1 MKQKILLLFAIWLI
15 SRCEMNAQNLT
26 YGWTAAATT
35 AAYNGTLLSGSSTAI
50 DPLGNVYTTGRFSG
64 TVDFDPSVGGTTNL
78 TSVGSSDIFIQKL
91 DALGD
96 LIWVKQ
102 IGNTNYDDA
111 KGITLDAMGNI
122 YTIGVFTGAVD
133 FDPSSGDSTM
143 LTSNGFTDIFI
154 QKLNAA
160 GNFVWAKSMGGGSYD
175 YGYDVAVDAAGN
187 VYTTGSFQFVADFD
201 PGVSTA
207 NLTSSGLTDIYVC
220 KLDALGNYVWAKSM
234 GSTNGDNA
242 NGIALDAS
250 GNIYTAGY
258 FSGTVDFD
266 PGSGTDTLSSS
277 GNYDM
282 FIQKLNASGNYVWAK
297 RMGSSNYD
305 VANDITLDASGNVF
319 TTGYFFGTVDFD
331 PNSGTAS
338 LNSNGNNDIFIQKLD
353 INGNYVWAKNM
364 GGSSADF
371 AHSIALDAIGNI
383 YTTGGFQGTADFDP
397 SSGSTANLTAN
408 GAFGYSDIYIN
419 ILDASGN
426 YLWAKRMGGSLG
438 DEGLGIALDAIGNV
452 YTTGFFQGTVNMN
465 PLGGTETKVGNNY
478 GIFTQKIMS
487 CNTASIINA
496 SICSGSNYTFNGIA
510 QTTTGFYT
518 DTLINSTGC
527 DSIIILNL
535 TVGGGGST
543 INQSI
548 CSGTSYTFNG
558 QSLITAGTY
567 YDTLINVNG
576 CDSIVTLHLTHYPQ
590 VGSTIN
596 QSICSG
602 ASYTFNGQ
610 SLSTAGTYYDTLIN
624 VNGCDSII
632 TLNLTISTISA
643 SLTTNNPERCGENG
657 SIEVSSILDYT
668 ILSSNNFS
676 SAITTPYSTTNNAT
690 LNSGQLQ
697 LTSATNSQNG
707 AVIYTPTSTPPNGLN
722 VSFDMDIYSNQPA
735 GNNIADGMSFNYGV
749 IPNTLSGNYEDG
761 IVSSNTG
768 IVVRFKTWQTQRVE
782 VVYNGVV
789 KGTYNVD
796 LHNPIIRK
804 VQIAVTPTGLF
815 SMRIGNHVLCTNL
828 DLGTS
833 YTTDNKSSWKMGWAA
848 RTGGSNN
855 RHAIDNVEIINN
867 NGIEFSIDNWA
878 SKTPLP
884 FFNVATG
891 SYTVQGGSQAC
902 ASTLGT
908 SNLNFNVNNF
918 TSVANS
924 ANSNCNGRTI
934 SIGNTLSMDT
944 LIWSDFAS
952 RPTLSN
958 FNDLGNATFSNGNV
972 QLTDNT
978 GNQNGGIVFPQTPNA
993 GVFTATFKARVWDG
1007 NNADGFSFNYGQ
1019 IDNVWGA
1026 EGGMMNTNT
1035 PGLSVGFPTW
1045 NTNNIVVKYK
1055 NNVLTTVA
1063 NTGSGG
1069 NRASFFTPVEV
1080 SVNAQYQLTVKWNGT
1095 TYINNYDLVAN
1106 STYETDAKTT
1116 WQFGWAARTGGQ
1128 FDRHQLDDILVT
1140 GKTGLLYSYDG
1151 GSTYETNASKTIS
1164 GTQAVNVVIKAD
1176 GVCTPSTTNL
1186 AALAIPTFTPITA
1199 ICSGSTLTLP
1209 TTSTNG
1215 IAGSWAPAVN
1225 NLATT
1230 TYTFTP
1236 SGGGCTTT
1244 MTVQVNPLPTITS
1257 VSATPSIIC
1266 AGDSSTLQVIV
1277 PSTATIVS
1285 TFAGSGTQGSTDG
1298 NGTVASFNYPY
1309 GVTTDAAGNVYVA
1322 DLINHKIR
1330 KITPSGNVT
1339 TFAGSGSIGNAN
1351 GNGIAASFNQ
1361 PNGVAT
1367 DAAGNVFVADRY
1379 NHKIRKITPAGD
1391 VTTFAGSG
1399 SIGSDNG
1406 NGIAASF
1413 YNPAGVATDAAG
1425 NVYVADQGNHK
1436 IRKITP
1442 AGDVTTLAGSG
1453 SQGSANSNGIAA
1465 SFNVPS
1471 GVATDAVGN
1480 VYVADYY
1487 NNRIR
1492 KITPSGDVTTFAGS
1506 GSMGSTNGNGSA
1518 ASFYRP
1524 YGVATDAVGN
1534 VYVADHLNNKIRKI
1548 TPSGDVTTLAGNG
1561 SMGSVDGNGTAAS
1574 FNGAIGVA
1582 TDAAGNVYVADVD
1595 NHKIRKIT
1603 QPVPQT
1609 YTWSGT
1615 VNGLSVALD
1624 TVSVM
1629 PTATTLYTVTASTAA
1644 GCTTT
1649 STVTAIVKPN
1659 YTITANAG
1667 ANGSMSPTGN
1677 AAVCEGSNVNYTITP
1692 NANYQIADVLVDGI
1706 SVGAVSSY
1714 TFSNVTTAHTINASF
1729 VLICAPS
1736 SNTTNATSCYS
1747 YTWSVNNATYS
1758 ISGIYT
1764 NISGC
1769 HIDSL
1774 VLTIEACKEVKCF
1787 LSGYY
1792 AGAGVMQPV
1801 LMNQGISAPATACD
1815 TIDVSLHSTVSPYNE
1830 VYSFKGV
1837 LSTAGL
1843 ISCIYPEAAIGN
1855 SYYLVVKHRN
1865 SLEIWSA
1872 DPILISNN
1880 NVYDFSTA
1888 SNKAFASNQMEVEP
1902 GVFAMYTGDLNHD
1915 GFVDSF
1921 DFPVL
1926 DADIFNGVGGVYA
1939 NSDLNGDGFADSFDF
1954 PILDLNSF
1962 LGASV
1967 MTP

>member
-64 TVDFDPSVGGTTNL
+64 TVDFDPSVGGTANL

-91 DALGD
+91 NALGD

-518 DTLINSTGC
+518 DTLINATGC
-527 DSIIILNL
+527 DSIIVLNL
-535 TVGGGGST
+535 TVGGG
-543 INQSI
+543 
-548 CSGTSYTFNG
+548 
-558 QSLITAGTY
+558 
-567 YDTLINVNG
+567 
-576 CDSIVTLHLTHYPQ
+576 
-590 VGSTIN
+590 GSTIN

-643 SLTTNNPERCGENG
+643 SLTTNNPKRCGENG
-657 SIEVSSILDYT
+657 SIEVSTILDYT

-707 AVIYTPTSTPPNGLN
+707 AIIYTPTSTPPNGLN

-782 VVYNGVV
+782 IVYNGVV

-918 TSVANS
+918 TSVGNS

-978 GNQNGGIVFPQTPNA
+978 GNQNGRIVFPQTPNA

-1026 EGGMMNTNT
+1026 EGGMMNNNT

-1055 NNVLTTVA
+1055 NNVLITVP

-1095 TYINNYDLVAN
+1095 TYISNYDLVTN

-1128 FDRHQLDDILVT
+1128 FDRHQLDDILVV
-1140 GKTGLLYSYDG
+1140 GKPGLLYSYDG
-1151 GSTYETNASKTIS
+1151 GTTFETNATKTINN
-1164 GTQAVNVVIKAD
+1164 TNAVTLVVKAD
-1176 GVCTPSTTNL
+1176 GTCNSSTVSFPAITTTTPTFTQVAPICAGATL
-1186 AALAIPTFTPITA
+1186 AALPT
-1199 ICSGSTLTLP
+1199 SSN
-1209 TTSTNG
+1209 NG
-1215 IAGSWAPAVN
+1215 IIGTWSPNIN

-1230 TYTFTP
+1230 TYIFTP
-1236 SGGGCTTT
+1236 SSSCNPSTT
-1244 MTVQVNPLPTITS
+1244 MTIVVNPLPSILS
-1257 VSATPSIIC
+1257 VSATPSMIC
-1266 AGDSSTLQVIV
+1266 ASDSSKLIV
-1277 PSTATIVS
+1277 LALSNSAMVT
-1285 TFAGSGTQGSTDG
+1285 TFAGSGIQGSA
-1298 NGTVASFNYPY
+1298 NGIGSAAAFNYPY
-1309 GVTTDAAGNVYVA
+1309 GVATDAAGNLYVA
-1322 DLINHKIR
+1322 DRLNHKIR
-1330 KITPSGNVT
+1330 KITPAGVVS
-1339 TFAGSGSIGNAN
+1339 TFAGSGSAGSAD
-1351 GNGIAASFNQ
+1351 GTGVSASFNEPTALATDTAGNIYVVDLYNMKIRKITPAGVVSTLAGSGVVGNADGTGTSASFNFPFGVATDLAGNVYVGDAYNHKIRKITPAGVVTTLAGSGSAGSTDGTGTSAQ
-1361 PNGVAT
+1361 FNTPTGVAT
-1367 DAAGNVFVADRY
+1367 DAAGNVYVGDRY
-1379 NHKIRKITPAGD
+1379 NHKIRKITPAG
-1391 VTTFAGSG
+1391 VVSTLAGSG
-1399 SIGSDNG
+1399 STGSANG
-1406 NGIAASF
+1406 TGASASF
-1413 YNPAGVATDAAG
+1413 YYPSGIATDLAD
-1425 NVYVADQGNHK
+1425 NVYVADLVNNK

-1442 AGDVTTLAGSG
+1442 AGVVTTLAGSG
-1453 SQGSANSNGIAA
+1453 NGGSADGNGISA
-1465 SFNVPS
+1465 SFNSPTS
-1471 GVATDAVGN
+1471 VATDAVGN
-1480 VYVADYY
+1480 VYVADQ
-1487 NNRIR
+1487 
-1492 KITPSGDVTTFAGS
+1492 
-1506 GSMGSTNGNGSA
+1506 
-1518 ASFYRP
+1518 
-1524 YGVATDAVGN
+1524 
-1534 VYVADHLNNKIRKI
+1534 L
-1548 TPSGDVTTLAGNG
+1548 
-1561 SMGSVDGNGTAAS
+1561 
-1574 FNGAIGVA
+1574 
-1582 TDAAGNVYVADVD
+1582 

-1603 QPVPQT
+1603 QYRQNIYMEWYSKWFKCCVR
-1609 YTWSGT
+1609 YSECY
-1615 VNGLSVALD
+1615 A
-1624 TVSVM
+1624 
-1629 PTATTLYTVTASTAA
+1629 
-1644 GCTTT
+1644 
-1649 STVTAIVKPN
+1649 
-1659 YTITANAG
+1659 
-1667 ANGSMSPTGN
+1667 
-1677 AAVCEGSNVNYTITP
+1677 
-1692 NANYQIADVLVDGI
+1692 
-1706 SVGAVSSY
+1706 
-1714 TFSNVTTAHTINASF
+1714 
-1729 VLICAPS
+1729 
-1736 SNTTNATSCYS
+1736 YS
-1747 YTWSVNNATYS
+1747 YYPIYS
-1758 ISGIYT
+1758 D
-1764 NISGC
+1764 C
-1769 HIDSL
+1769 
-1774 VLTIEACKEVKCF
+1774 
-1787 LSGYY
+1787 
-1792 AGAGVMQPV
+1792 
-1801 LMNQGISAPATACD
+1801 
-1815 TIDVSLHSTVSPYNE
+1815 
-1830 VYSFKGV
+1830 
-1837 LSTAGL
+1837 
-1843 ISCIYPEAAIGN
+1843 
-1855 SYYLVVKHRN
+1855 KHR
-1865 SLEIWSA
+1865 SR
-1872 DPILISNN
+1872 
-1880 NVYDFSTA
+1880 
-1888 SNKAFASNQMEVEP
+1888 
-1902 GVFAMYTGDLNHD
+1902 MYNYIHSYCYCKTELHN
-1915 GFVDSF
+1915 
-1921 DFPVL
+1921 
-1926 DADIFNGVGGVYA
+1926 
-1939 NSDLNGDGFADSFDF
+1939 
-1954 PILDLNSF
+1954 
-1962 LGASV
+1962 
-1967 MTP
+1967 